1 MLNVLVPALVFAQ
14 GSVEDYVEQ
23 GIAEG
28 QSEDF
33 DKAITDFDHAV
44 QLNPNQVE
52 VYNYR
57 GGHKGSERR
66 YRRSDRRF

>member
-1 MLNVLVPALVFAQ
+1 LLVPALVFAQ

-23 GIAEG
+23 GITEG

-57 GGHKGSERR
+57 GS
-66 YRRSDRRF
+66 